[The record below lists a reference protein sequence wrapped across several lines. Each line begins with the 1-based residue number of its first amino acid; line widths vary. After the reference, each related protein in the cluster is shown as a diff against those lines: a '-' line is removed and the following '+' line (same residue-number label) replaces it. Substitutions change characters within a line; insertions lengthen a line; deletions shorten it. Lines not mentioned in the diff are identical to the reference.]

1 MGEYRKNE
9 ILKQGGKP
17 IDEETMTP
25 EEIFDAGFK
34 AYKDAGENHPLVEKI
49 VNKVKKENDKK

>member
-1 MGEYRKNE
+1 
-9 ILKQGGKP
+9 
-17 IDEETMTP
+17 MTP